1 MHLNEFT
8 ELTFIL
14 SAGAL
19 TLLSPC
25 GYPLFIAYLSYYVG
39 SKIPFK
45 KIIAGGSVA
54 AVGFLMVFFAIG
66 IASAVVG
73 QVALHYVP
81 MLQVVAGL
89 IVIVLGIVSLFGAK
103 LPLRIPSFTPSARSG
118 LSGLFVF
125 GVAFGMATAAC
136 SIPIFLTIILLAM
149 TSGGILEVT
158 LTFLVYALGMSV
170 PVVVSGILVATARE
184 AALKRLVRMRPWLD
198 KASGV
203 IMILVGVYLIYYYL
217 TTY

>member
-1 MHLNEFT
+1 
-8 ELTFIL
+8 
-14 SAGAL
+14 
-19 TLLSPC
+19 
-25 GYPLFIAYLSYYVG
+25 
-39 SKIPFK
+39 
-45 KIIAGGSVA
+45 
-54 AVGFLMVFFAIG
+54 
-66 IASAVVG
+66 
-73 QVALHYVP
+73 
-81 MLQVVAGL
+81 
-89 IVIVLGIVSLFGAK
+89 
-103 LPLRIPSFTPSARSG
+103 
-118 LSGLFVF
+118 
-125 GVAFGMATAAC
+125 
-136 SIPIFLTIILLAM
+136 M